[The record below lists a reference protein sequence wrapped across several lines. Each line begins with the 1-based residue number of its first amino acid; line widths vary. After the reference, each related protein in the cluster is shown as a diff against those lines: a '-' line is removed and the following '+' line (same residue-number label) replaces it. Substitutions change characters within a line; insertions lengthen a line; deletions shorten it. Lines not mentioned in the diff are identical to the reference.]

1 MTALPTVTLKP
12 KHAQPFY
19 ARHPWVFAGSIAS
32 VAGDPADGAEV
43 DLLSPTGS
51 FVARGLY
58 NSQSK
63 IRLRL
68 YSWDESQ
75 RLDTEFFRTRIRRA
89 IDLRHHGLHLDR
101 SAAAAYRVVFGE
113 ADFLSGLVVD
123 RYADWLAVQFT
134 SLGIGQRM
142 EVICDLLQEELNPKG
157 IYLRTEKGISRMEG
171 LALAD
176 GLLRGDQPPA
186 DLTIEEYGLRFAINL
201 AEGQKTGYYLDQRDN
216 RATVARLCPGQR
228 VLDCF
233 CYSGGFALHAA
244 KAGAARVTGVDA
256 SEAAVELARG
266 NALRNALANV
276 DFVAADV
283 FHHLADLAA
292 KGETYDV
299 IVLDPPK
306 FARDR
311 KSVPDA
317 IRGYRRLHQ
326 LALQLLAPDG
336 ILVSCCCSGL
346 VSAADLDEVIAQCA
360 VKAKR
365 DLQLLERR
373 GPSPDHPVAISCPE
387 SGYLKCVVLRAG

>member
-1 MTALPTVTLKP
+1 
-12 KHAQPFY
+12 
-19 ARHPWVFAGSIAS
+19 
-32 VAGDPADGAEV
+32 
-43 DLLSPTGS
+43 
-51 FVARGLY
+51 
-58 NSQSK
+58 
-63 IRLRL
+63 
-68 YSWDESQ
+68 
-75 RLDTEFFRTRIRRA
+75 
-89 IDLRHHGLHLDR
+89 
-101 SAAAAYRVVFGE
+101 
-113 ADFLSGLVVD
+113 
-123 RYADWLAVQFT
+123 
-134 SLGIGQRM
+134 
-142 EVICDLLQEELNPKG
+142 
-157 IYLRTEKGISRMEG
+157 
-171 LALAD
+171 
-176 GLLRGDQPPA
+176 
-186 DLTIEEYGLRFAINL
+186 
-201 AEGQKTGYYLDQRDN
+201 
-216 RATVARLCPGQR
+216 
-228 VLDCF
+228 
-233 CYSGGFALHAA
+233 
-244 KAGAARVTGVDA
+244 
-256 SEAAVELARG
+256 
-266 NALRNALANV
+266 LANV